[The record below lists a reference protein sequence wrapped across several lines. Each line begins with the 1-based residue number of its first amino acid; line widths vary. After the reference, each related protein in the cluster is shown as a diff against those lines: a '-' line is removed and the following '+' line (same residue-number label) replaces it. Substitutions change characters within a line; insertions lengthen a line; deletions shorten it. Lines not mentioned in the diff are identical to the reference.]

1 MFEIIISISSKMP
14 HLYLNKVD
22 IFFVCVFCFLHLETV
37 LIEVWYIFITQVIDL
52 IA

>member
-22 IFFVCVFCFLHLETV
+22 IFFFVCFLHLETV